1 MAALEANDDI
11 GLFREPVDDLAFAF
25 VAPLGSDNH
34 DIRHQ
39 DPFPA
44 PAPGHLKPG
53 ATGQVHLR
61 IKEAS
66 VGGKPKST
74 NHSAPPRRNN
84 GLILRPIFRNAVAW
98 PVAPVA
104 ARAPSRAPRPEGPRP
119 SRSAPP
125 RFRPARRAR
134 HGTWRC

>member
-11 GLFREPVDDLAFAF
+11 GLFRQPVDDLAFAF

-74 NHSAPPRRNN
+74 TRSAPARRNN

-104 ARAPSRAPRPEGPRP
+104 ARAPSRAPPPGGRPW
-119 SRSAPP
+119 SRAAAPP
-125 RFRPARRAR
+125 FPPS
-134 HGTWRC
+134 